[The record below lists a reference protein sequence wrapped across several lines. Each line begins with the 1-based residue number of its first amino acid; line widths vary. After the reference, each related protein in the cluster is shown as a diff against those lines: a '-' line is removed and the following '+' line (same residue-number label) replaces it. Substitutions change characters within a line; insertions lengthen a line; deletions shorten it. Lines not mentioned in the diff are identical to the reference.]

1 MKLDRDTSH
10 RIVTYVRQDFAPK
23 DSLLCV
29 PDLCNNVLFLM
40 CNPSPR
46 CCIQVVELL
55 KMRRQY
61 QLGGE
66 TSSCL
71 KSQPGF
77 VPLGL
82 HPVKVRSLVLVLHK
96 ANLVSIHVEK
106 KPFMQFLPSKTSY
119 MIGVESLMQLL
130 PVRFELFPDVTRF
143 QPSAFP
149 LHELFS
155 GQVGSDRM
163 GGHLHGSYVSFLP
176 GKDAPIFRIQTTR
189 QKKAHNWATGW
200 SWMMP
205 SQGSF
210 LVEGVI

>member
-106 KPFMQFLPSKTSY
+106 KTVHAISSIQDQLHDWCRVVDATS
-119 MIGVESLMQLL
+119 S
-130 PVRFELFPDVTRF
+130 
-143 QPSAFP
+143 S
-149 LHELFS
+149 
-155 GQVGSDRM
+155 QV
-163 GGHLHGSYVSFLP
+163 
-176 GKDAPIFRIQTTR
+176 
-189 QKKAHNWATGW
+189 
-200 SWMMP
+200 
-205 SQGSF
+205 
-210 LVEGVI
+210 